1 MLGTTAIGRR
11 AALGLGLASG
21 AAAIARPA
29 RAAPQEVKIGMLMP
43 FTGPWAREGILE
55 RLGAEMAIDDVNSAG
70 GIKSLG
76 GAKLVLVPYDA
87 QDSAERAKDGA
98 TRMIAD
104 HPDLVASLGCWLS
117 TFTLAATE
125 VSERAELPWLTH
137 GYSDTITSR
146 GFHYVFDTSAPASY
160 QAAHT
165 VPAML
170 AMARAVGK
178 HPTRVAL
185 IGDNTAASVSFTKP
199 LRAHV
204 LKDLGLKLVLDET
217 YTPPLADASGLVQ
230 PLRAAHA
237 DFLLLSSSNVP
248 DDKLMLDALHE
259 FGLSGH
265 LPALTEGGHMVAPE
279 VVQTTGADIVQGM
292 MAVVT
297 NWPGP
302 GTGPLVERFIR
313 RTKEA
318 WMGQESIFA
327 YGHIMLIR
335 YLLEHGSPPTKP
347 GIEQGL
353 RTIDITNGPAMY
365 FPGRRV
371 QFNADGLRVGATLVI
386 VQWQNGKP
394 VAVFP
399 PDTATAKAIWA

>member
-1 MLGTTAIGRR
+1 MLGTTTIGRR

-21 AAAIARPA
+21 AVAIA
-29 RAAPQEVKIGMLMP
+29 RAAPKVVKIGMLMP
-43 FTGPWAREGILE
+43 FSGPWAREGILE
-55 RLGAEMAIDDVNSAG
+55 RLGAEMAIADVNAAG

-76 GAKLVLVPYDA
+76 GARLVLLPYDT
-87 QDSAERAKDGA
+87 QDTAEKAKDGA
-98 TRMIAD
+98 ARMIAD
-104 HPDLVASLGCWLS
+104 HPDLAAALGCWLS

-125 VSERAELPWLTH
+125 VSERAKLPWLTH
-137 GYSDTITSR
+137 GYSDAITSR

-160 QAAHT
+160 QASHT

-170 AMARAVGK
+170 AMARAAGK
-178 HPTRVAL
+178 TPTRVAI
-185 IGDNTAASVSFTKP
+185 IGDNTAASVSFTEP

-230 PLRAAHA
+230 PLRSAHA
-237 DFLLLSSSNVP
+237 DFLLLASSNVP
-248 DDKLMLDALHE
+248 DDKLLLDALHE
-259 FGLSGH
+259 FGLSGR

-279 VVQTTGADIVQGM
+279 VVQTTGANIVQGM

-302 GTGPLVERFIR
+302 GTEQLVERFMA
-313 RTKEA
+313 RTKEP

-327 YGHIMLIR
+327 YGHIMLLR
-335 YLLEHGSPPTKP
+335 YLLEHGSAPTRP

-353 RTIDITNGPAMY
+353 RSIDITDGPAMY
-365 FPGRRV
+365 FPGHRL
-371 QFNADGLRVGATLVI
+371 QFNANGLRVGATLVI
-386 VQWQNGKP
+386 VQWQDGKP
-394 VAVFP
+394 VAVYP
-399 PDTATAKAIWA
+399 PDTATAKASWV

>member
-1 MLGTTAIGRR
+1 MSGTTTIGRR

-21 AAAIARPA
+21 AAALARPA
-29 RAAPQEVKIGMLMP
+29 QAAGKEVKIGMLMP

-55 RLGAEMAIDDVNSAG
+55 RLGAEMAIDDVNAAG
-70 GIKSLG
+70 GIKALG
-76 GAKLVLVPYDA
+76 GAKLALVPYDT
-87 QDSAERAKDGA
+87 QDTAERAKDGA

-104 HPDLVASLGCWLS
+104 HPELMAALGCWLS

-125 VSERAELPWLTH
+125 VSERARLPWLTH
-137 GYSDTITSR
+137 GYSDAITAR

-165 VPAML
+165 VPALL
-170 AMARAVGK
+170 AMARAAGK
-178 HPTRVAL
+178 HPARVAI

-230 PLRAAHA
+230 PLRSAHA
-237 DFLLLSSSNVP
+237 DFLLLASSNVP

-259 FGLSGH
+259 FGLSSR

-327 YGHIMLIR
+327 YGHIMLLR
-335 YLLEHGSPPTKP
+335 YLLEHGAAATRE
-347 GIEQGL
+347 GIAQGL
-353 RTIDITNGPAMY
+353 RTIDITDGPALY
-365 FPGRRV
+365 FPGHRL
-371 QFNADGLRVGATLVI
+371 QFDAKGQRVGATLVI
-386 VQWQNGKP
+386 VQWQDGKP
-394 VAVFP
+394 VAVYP
-399 PDTATAKAIWA
+399 PDTATSRALWA